1 MTLVLIDDGT
11 LDTVFMCETCKQEL
25 RYPWCLR
32 EKDGSLSYKTLKGLE
47 QMHAD
52 SCEPA
57 PYEKLQE
64 LEAARM
70 MYDLDVFDAERAVR
84 ETDDNPN
91 AR

>member
-11 LDTVFMCETCKQEL
+11 LSTVFMCETCKIEL

-32 EKDGSLSYKTLKGLE
+32 ERDGSLSSETLKGLE
-47 QMHAD
+47 REHATA
-52 SCEPA
+52 CVA

-70 MYDLDVFDAERAVR
+70 MYDLDVFDSDRAVR
-84 ETDDNPN
+84 ETTDDPN